1 MNKKTHIFTLIFAL
15 LISIQLFSQQRG
27 SSEKIKALKVS
38 FITEKLELTSNEASK
53 FWPIY
58 NKFETERYKLYH
70 VKRAEMKKKIDG
82 LGGIDELSEKQAE
95 VFTKDMLALD
105 KSNYDTNVRY
115 QNALKKVISY
125 KKMVKLQMAE
135 RDFNR
140 QMIRRYRKTKNK
152 K

>member
-82 LGGIDELSEKQAE
+82 LGLS
-95 VFTKDMLALD
+95 L
-105 KSNYDTNVRY
+105 
-115 QNALKKVISY
+115 IH
-125 KKMVKLQMAE
+125 
-135 RDFNR
+135 
-140 QMIRRYRKTKNK
+140 I
-152 K
+152 